1 MVSVKRVETKKEARA
16 FVNFP
21 LKLYEGNPY
30 YAPLFYADELKLLS
44 EKTNIYGDYTESA
57 FFLAR
62 DEKGKVVGR
71 IGAIVNYADIEKTGV
86 KSVRFTRLDA
96 IDDFSVFA
104 ALFEAV
110 ETYAKEKG
118 IYLIQGPLGYNDL
131 DKEGLLI
138 QGFDLPENYG
148 GVYNYSYYQT
158 HIEALGY
165 EKAFDWLERR
175 LKVPAEVDER
185 YQRTAELVAKK
196 YGFHELVED
205 KMKTKTLLD
214 RFADGIFRLVDEAYE
229 KLHGT
234 VPLTENAKKSLLDGL
249 KFIIKARY
257 LSCVADRD
265 GNMIAFGLML
275 PSIGGALNRSK
286 GKLFPTGI
294 FHFLPLLFKKTTEL
308 EMALIAVKPEFQ
320 NSGVNAMVV
329 TRLWKNVIED
339 GIFELESN
347 ANLEDNFEI
356 NNFMNKFEGGDV
368 IHKRRRCYKR
378 ELV

>member
-1 MVSVKRVETKKEARA
+1 M
-16 FVNFP
+16 
-21 LKLYEGNPY
+21 
-30 YAPLFYADELKLLS
+30 
-44 EKTNIYGDYTESA
+44 
-57 FFLAR
+57 
-62 DEKGKVVGR
+62 
-71 IGAIVNYADIEKTGV
+71 
-86 KSVRFTRLDA
+86 
-96 IDDFSVFA
+96 
-104 ALFEAV
+104 
-110 ETYAKEKG
+110 
-118 IYLIQGPLGYNDL
+118 
-131 DKEGLLI
+131 
-138 QGFDLPENYG
+138 
-148 GVYNYSYYQT
+148 
-158 HIEALGY
+158 
-165 EKAFDWLERR
+165 
-175 LKVPAEVDER
+175 
-185 YQRTAELVAKK
+185 
-196 YGFHELVED
+196 
-205 KMKTKTLLD
+205 
-214 RFADGIFRLVDEAYE
+214 
-229 KLHGT
+229 
-234 VPLTENAKKSLLDGL
+234 